1 MHSNVHPEAHTRS
14 SLGTPIKDAVE
25 GMVAE
30 PVAKGGGR
38 ADAVPEDGHA
48 EEDAGDVG
56 VRRDGV
62 LEGED
67 GAAGLGR
74 ECGEDPLGAA
84 FEITFIRGIW
94 RHLDDVDLP
103 LAGGGVAKPEM
114 PLQAT
119 LGRAGEVAELQ
130 AARSEGGGDGETLS
144 GVERGG
150 VNVKVDV
157 KVTQQE
163 AGGEGT
169 DKANL
174 GAAGFPTLAE
184 ARGAKQ
190 SMRVRGGTVRPVNQ
204 NFRIWHGDRKTKS

>member
-14 SLGTPIKDAVE
+14 SLGAPVEDAVE

-56 VRRDGV
+56 VRLDGV

-67 GAAGLGR
+67 GAAGFGR
-74 ECGEDPLGAA
+74 ECGADPLGAA
-84 FEITFIRGIW
+84 FEITFVRGIW

-103 LAGGGVAKPEM
+103 LAVGGITNPKV
-114 PLQAT
+114 PLQT
-119 LGRAGEVAELQ
+119 TFRCAGEVAELQ
-130 AARSEGGGDGETLS
+130 SARGERGGDGEAVG

-157 KVTQQE
+157 KVAQQE

-174 GAAGFPTLAE
+174 GATGFPTLAE

-204 NFRIWHGDRKTKS
+204 IVLLSHRQKS